1 VSDGADDQWVVI
13 AEARRPSDARSDALS
28 WFTDAGFKIDSQPGR
43 AGFGVEGVPDERIRI
58 DALFNGTWWRVSV
71 HRDALGDAAP
81 PA

>member
-1 VSDGADDQWVVI
+1 MSDHEWVVI

-28 WFTDAGFKIDSQPGR
+28 WFQDAGFTLTSQPGR
-43 AGFGVEGVPDERIRI
+43 AGFGVAGVDDDRIRI

-71 HRDALGDAAP
+71 QKDVLGDAAP

>member
-1 VSDGADDQWVVI
+1 VSDQEWVVI

-43 AGFGVEGVPDERIRI
+43 AGFGIEGVGDDQIKV
-58 DALFNGTWWRVSV
+58 DSLFNGTWWRISV
-71 HRDALGDAAP
+71 LRAALGAAAP